1 VIHRWF
7 DRTVLCNVGRRWSAA
22 CLISLIGLVAGCG
35 DGHRGNSEAETE
47 AARSDGGDRVVNVY
61 AWDGYF
67 DPAVLERFTAET
79 GIAVNYQPLESNDV
93 LLTKLL
99 TGKSGYDVVTAV
111 DAVFGQEIRA
121 GVLHKIDKSK
131 IENWKHLDP
140 HVLRHVEPYDPGNE
154 HGVPFAW
161 GTDGIGYNEAMVRSI
176 VPDAP
181 VDSWRLVFD
190 PAVASRFA
198 KCGIAMIDSTD
209 LIWLAQAYL
218 GQQVGSNTEQGLKEA
233 EALLLSIRPYIRM
246 IDNASYKSAL
256 ADGEVCIAV
265 GWSYDIEQA
274 RLRAVEAG
282 NGQLIKYSIPKEGS
296 IQWVDMMAIPLD
308 APNVDEAHEFID
320 FMQRPEVAAANTNF
334 NKLANGNRASDSMI
348 AEAIRRNESIC
359 PATETRA
366 RLFTYGVITPEYDRL
381 LNRAWTRVRTGR

>member
-1 VIHRWF
+1 M
-7 DRTVLCNVGRRWSAA
+7 
-22 CLISLIGLVAGCG
+22 SLFSLVTGCG
-35 DGHRGNSEAETE
+35 DGHRGNSEATTE
-47 AARSDGGDRVVNVY
+47 AARPDGGDRVVNVY

-121 GVLHKIDKSK
+121 GVLQKIDKSK
-131 IENWKHLDP
+131 IESWKHLDP

-161 GTDGIGYNEAMVRSI
+161 GTDGIGYNEALVRSI
-176 VPDAP
+176 MPDAP

-198 KCGIAMIDSTD
+198 ECGIAMIDSTD

-233 EALLLSIRPYIRM
+233 EALLLSIRPYVRM
-246 IDNASYKSAL
+246 IDNARYKSAL

-348 AEAIRRNESIC
+348 AEAIRRSESIY
-359 PATETRA
+359 PAPETRG

-381 LNRAWTRVRTGR
+381 LNRAWTRIRTGR